1 MQQYLDLLRDVLE
14 NGVDK
19 MDRTGVGTRSVF
31 GRQMR
36 FDLNEGF
43 PLMTT
48 KKMHLKSIIYELLW
62 FLKGDTNVKYLQENG
77 VRIWNEWADENGDLG
92 PVYGSQWRNWN
103 GEGIDQIA
111 EVIEKLNELCP
122 RVNLLLETMNQQT
135 PNAALLPDAG
145 KAAEEILTLLRD
157 VPPFHRLDMD
167 FYLPGISKAFTLEG
181 LQAYSSAQLSG
192 SLSTKQLE
200 EVRLGVLLGRIV
212 PVLGHLAFSLAE
224 YKKGM
229 ERFALM
235 LDAEGSDRTP
245 DGLAELFGRCFP
257 AEFRLNEASPWMAL
271 TNETSQY
278 LSVLHTGEDKAK
290 LVKRIHYVTF
300 VGMLRADFFE
310 GLCVGHAPKKC
321 RICGKWFLTTN
332 ARHTKYCGG
341 FAPGD
346 KLGRTCRQIGNL
358 RGRAQRELAPDHP
371 IKKIYNRRMNTI
383 DKKQDRGT
391 LDQDAAA
398 VMKRLAKRKM
408 QQAISDVAYAQG
420 SYAAEMEQAALLAEA
435 KAEMNR

>member
-1 MQQYLDLLRDVLE
+1 MITPINEHNMLTLDFWRDTVTYE
-14 NGVDK
+14 GKTVP
-19 MDRTGVGTRSVF
+19 TGTLGCET
-31 GRQMR
+31 
-36 FDLNEGF
+36 LNI
-43 PLMTT
+43 P
-48 KKMHLKSIIYELLW
+48 
-62 FLKGDTNVKYLQENG
+62 D
-77 VRIWNEWADENGDLG
+77 
-92 PVYGSQWRNWN
+92 
-103 GEGIDQIA
+103 

-122 RVNLLLETMNQQT
+122 RVNLLLKTMNQQT

-145 KAAEEILTLLRD
+145 EAAVEILTLLRD
-157 VPPFHRLDMD
+157 VPPFDCLDTD
-167 FYLPGISKAFTLEG
+167 FYISNIPKAFTPEG
-181 LQAYSSAQLSG
+181 LQNLQEFSIAVTMGTLNA
-192 SLSTKQLE
+192 KQLE
-200 EVRLGVLLGRIV
+200 EYSLGILLGRIV

-245 DGLAELFGRCFP
+245 DGLAELFSRSFP
-257 AEFRLNEASPWMAL
+257 AEFSMNEASQWMAL

-278 LSVLHTGEDKAK
+278 LSVLHPGEDKAK
-290 LVKRIHYVTF
+290 LVKRIHYVSF

-358 RGRAQRELAPDHP
+358 RGREQRELAPDHP

-383 DKKQDRGT
+383 DKKLDRGT

-435 KAEMNR
+435 KAEMKR

>member
-1 MQQYLDLLRDVLE
+1 MITPINEHNMLTLDFWRDTVTYE
-14 NGVDK
+14 GKTVP
-19 MDRTGVGTRSVF
+19 TGTLGCET
-31 GRQMR
+31 
-36 FDLNEGF
+36 LNI
-43 PLMTT
+43 P
-48 KKMHLKSIIYELLW
+48 
-62 FLKGDTNVKYLQENG
+62 D
-77 VRIWNEWADENGDLG
+77 
-92 PVYGSQWRNWN
+92 
-103 GEGIDQIA
+103 

-122 RVNLLLETMNQQT
+122 RVNLLLKTMNQQT

-145 KAAEEILTLLRD
+145 EAAVEILTLLRD
-157 VPPFHRLDMD
+157 VPPFDCLDTD
-167 FYLPGISKAFTLEG
+167 FYISNIPKAFTPEG
-181 LQAYSSAQLSG
+181 LQNLQEFSIAVTMGTLNA
-192 SLSTKQLE
+192 KQLE
-200 EVRLGVLLGRIV
+200 EYSLGILLGRIV

-245 DGLAELFGRCFP
+245 DGLAELFSRSFP
-257 AEFRLNEASPWMAL
+257 AEFSMNEASQWMAL

-278 LSVLHTGEDKAK
+278 LSVLHPGEDKAK
-290 LVKRIHYVTF
+290 LVKRIHYVSF

-358 RGRAQRELAPDHP
+358 RGREQRELAPDHP

-383 DKKQDRGT
+383 DKKLDRGT

-420 SYAAEMEQAALLAEA
+420 SYAAEMEQAALLTEA
-435 KAEMNR
+435 KAEMKR

>member
-1 MQQYLDLLRDVLE
+1 MITPINEHNMLTLDFWRDTVTYE
-14 NGVDK
+14 GKTVP
-19 MDRTGVGTRSVF
+19 TGTLGCET
-31 GRQMR
+31 
-36 FDLNEGF
+36 LNI
-43 PLMTT
+43 P
-48 KKMHLKSIIYELLW
+48 
-62 FLKGDTNVKYLQENG
+62 D
-77 VRIWNEWADENGDLG
+77 
-92 PVYGSQWRNWN
+92 
-103 GEGIDQIA
+103 

-122 RVNLLLETMNQQT
+122 RVNLLLKTMNQQT

-145 KAAEEILTLLRD
+145 EAAVEILTLLRD
-157 VPPFHRLDMD
+157 VPPFDCLDTD
-167 FYLPGISKAFTLEG
+167 FYISNIPKAFTPEG
-181 LQAYSSAQLSG
+181 LQNLQEFSIAVTMGTLNA
-192 SLSTKQLE
+192 KQLE
-200 EVRLGVLLGRIV
+200 EYSLGILLGRIV

-245 DGLAELFGRCFP
+245 DGLAELFSRSFP
-257 AEFRLNEASPWMAL
+257 AEFSMNEASQWMAL

-278 LSVLHTGEDKAK
+278 LSVLHPGEDKAK

-358 RGRAQRELAPDHP
+358 RGREQRELAPDHP

-435 KAEMNR
+435 KAEMKR

>member
-1 MQQYLDLLRDVLE
+1 MITPINEHNMLTLDFWRDTVTYE
-14 NGVDK
+14 GKTVP
-19 MDRTGVGTRSVF
+19 TGTLGCET
-31 GRQMR
+31 
-36 FDLNEGF
+36 LNI
-43 PLMTT
+43 P
-48 KKMHLKSIIYELLW
+48 
-62 FLKGDTNVKYLQENG
+62 D
-77 VRIWNEWADENGDLG
+77 
-92 PVYGSQWRNWN
+92 
-103 GEGIDQIA
+103 
-111 EVIEKLNELCP
+111 EVIEMLNELCP
-122 RVNLLLETMNQQT
+122 RVNLLLKTMNQQT

-145 KAAEEILTLLRD
+145 EAAVEILTLLRD
-157 VPPFHRLDMD
+157 VPPFDCLDTD
-167 FYLPGISKAFTLEG
+167 FYISNIPKAFTPEG
-181 LQAYSSAQLSG
+181 LQNLQEFSIAVTMGTLNA
-192 SLSTKQLE
+192 KQLE
-200 EVRLGVLLGRIV
+200 EYSLGILLGRIV

-245 DGLAELFGRCFP
+245 DGLAELFSRSFP
-257 AEFRLNEASPWMAL
+257 AEFSMNEASQWMAL

-278 LSVLHTGEDKAK
+278 LSVLHPGEDKAK

-358 RGRAQRELAPDHP
+358 RGREQRELAPDHP

-383 DKKQDRGT
+383 DKKLDRGT

>member
-1 MQQYLDLLRDVLE
+1 MITPINEHNMLTLDFWRDTVTYE
-14 NGVDK
+14 GKTVP
-19 MDRTGVGTRSVF
+19 TGTLGCET
-31 GRQMR
+31 
-36 FDLNEGF
+36 LNI
-43 PLMTT
+43 P
-48 KKMHLKSIIYELLW
+48 
-62 FLKGDTNVKYLQENG
+62 D
-77 VRIWNEWADENGDLG
+77 
-92 PVYGSQWRNWN
+92 
-103 GEGIDQIA
+103 

-122 RVNLLLETMNQQT
+122 RVNLLLKTMNQQT

-145 KAAEEILTLLRD
+145 EAAVEILTLLRD
-157 VPPFHRLDMD
+157 VPPFDCLDTD
-167 FYLPGISKAFTLEG
+167 FYISNIPKAFTPEG
-181 LQAYSSAQLSG
+181 LQNLQEFSIAVTMGTLNA
-192 SLSTKQLE
+192 KQLE
-200 EVRLGVLLGRIV
+200 EYSLGILLGRIV

-245 DGLAELFGRCFP
+245 DGLAELFSRSFP
-257 AEFRLNEASPWMAL
+257 AEFSMNEASQWMAL

-278 LSVLHTGEDKAK
+278 LSVLHPGEDKAK
-290 LVKRIHYVTF
+290 LVKRIHYVSF

-358 RGRAQRELAPDHP
+358 RGREQRELAPDHP

-383 DKKQDRGT
+383 DKKLDRGT

-420 SYAAEMEQAALLAEA
+420 SYAAEMEQAELLAEA
-435 KAEMNR
+435 KAEMKR

>member
-1 MQQYLDLLRDVLE
+1 MITPINEHNMLTLDFWRDTVTYE
-14 NGVDK
+14 GKTVP
-19 MDRTGVGTRSVF
+19 TGTLGCET
-31 GRQMR
+31 
-36 FDLNEGF
+36 LNI
-43 PLMTT
+43 P
-48 KKMHLKSIIYELLW
+48 
-62 FLKGDTNVKYLQENG
+62 D
-77 VRIWNEWADENGDLG
+77 
-92 PVYGSQWRNWN
+92 
-103 GEGIDQIA
+103 

-122 RVNLLLETMNQQT
+122 RVNLLLKTMNQQT

-145 KAAEEILTLLRD
+145 EAAVEILTLLRD
-157 VPPFHRLDMD
+157 VPPFDCLDTD
-167 FYLPGISKAFTLEG
+167 FYISNIPKAFTPEG
-181 LQAYSSAQLSG
+181 LQNLQEFSIAVTMGTLNA
-192 SLSTKQLE
+192 KQLE
-200 EVRLGVLLGRIV
+200 EYSLGILLGRIV

-229 ERFALM
+229 ERFALI

-245 DGLAELFGRCFP
+245 DGLAELFSRSFP
-257 AEFRLNEASPWMAL
+257 AEFSMNEASQWMAL

-278 LSVLHTGEDKAK
+278 LSVLHPGEDKAK

-435 KAEMNR
+435 KAEMKR